1 VCRGGRNVSHQSRRA
16 ALHPGRRGGGVAGQG
31 NGIKEE
37 RFINFTRRRKGRT
50 LRRGKSKRRRN
61 RSG

>member
-1 VCRGGRNVSHQSRRA
+1 MSHQPRRA
-16 ALHPGRRGGGVAGQG
+16 ALHPGRGGGVARQG

-37 RFINFTRRRKGRT
+37 RFINFTSRRNGRT